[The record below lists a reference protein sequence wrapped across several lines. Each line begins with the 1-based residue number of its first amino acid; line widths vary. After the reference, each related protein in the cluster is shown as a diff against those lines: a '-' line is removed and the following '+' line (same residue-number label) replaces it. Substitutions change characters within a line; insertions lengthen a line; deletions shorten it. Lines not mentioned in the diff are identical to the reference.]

1 MAAENPSVDEVF
13 GEAIRRA
20 PGKDRA
26 AYLDEACGDDSDL
39 RQRVERLLKA
49 SAEAGSFLESPA
61 ADPSPTLDQP
71 TVDRPITEKQGAQI
85 GPYKLLQ
92 EIGEG
97 GMGIVYMAEQTHP
110 VERRVAL
117 KIIKPGMDTR
127 QVIARFEAERQA
139 LAMMDHP
146 NIAKVLDAGTTDSG
160 RPYFVMELVKGIPIN
175 RYCDE
180 QHLTPRER
188 LGLFIPVCQAVQHAH
203 QKGIIHRDLKPSN
216 VLVARYDDRAV
227 PKVIDF
233 GVAKA
238 TAQRLTERTM
248 FTEYGQIVGTLEY
261 MSPEQAQVNQ
271 LDIDTRS
278 DIYSLGVLAYELLTG
293 ATPFDRQRL
302 RSAAFDEMLRIIRE
316 EEPPRPST
324 RLSTIDTLPSVAAN
338 RHIEPHKLSTM
349 LRGEL
354 DWIVMKALEKDRG
367 RRYESATG
375 FAADIE
381 RYLNDE
387 PVVAC
392 PPSAA
397 YRFRKFARRNK
408 ALLTTVALVAATLV
422 LGVVV
427 STSQAIRAT
436 RSAAREQAARQEAN
450 EQRDAAVEAKRRVE
464 EARRRIE
471 QQNKQI
477 ARQLASTYLDRAQAE
492 CERGGIGDGMLWMAH
507 ALQILPD
514 DASALQ
520 NLCRKNLAAWY
531 PRLHRLRAVLEHQ
544 GPVNDVACNPDGS
557 RILTGSSDRTARLW
571 NASTGEPIGQ
581 PLQHEDSVRVVK
593 FNVDGSQI
601 LTGTDNG
608 TARLWSADG
617 KPLGEPVWC
626 EAPVLAIG
634 FTKDGSRVVTRS
646 GDNLAQVRD
655 AATGKPIGKPL
666 EHPARILAT
675 AFNSDGTQ
683 VITGGED
690 NAARVWDAATGQP
703 IGEPFEAPHV
713 VTAVAFN
720 ADGSRLLIG
729 SKNSWV
735 RFWDATA
742 HEPLGFV
749 WLGNVPTDIALTP
762 DGSRLM
768 AGGQFWDR
776 VCLDDPNAPGN
787 KTIGQPLIHR
797 DWVPAVAIAPDGS
810 SMITGSLDHT
820 ARVWEPAEEPT
831 VGQPLP
837 HAEEGEHHPE
847 AVAFSPNGLHAIRA
861 EGRTARLWDVATG
874 KPVGSPLEHDGLIKA
889 VAYSPDGSKILT
901 GAADHVAQLWDAA
914 TQRPIGQRLKLEGP
928 VNGVAFGR
936 DGTRFVTA
944 PFGKA
949 AQVWDVPSGRPIGK
963 PMQHEAELW
972 CVAFSASDRPRI
984 ATGACG
990 GAARLWDA
998 TSGDPF
1004 GDIMQHGG
1012 DVVALAFSPDG
1023 KLLVAGTQGE
1033 TQNARLWNAENGQP
1047 SGRPMQHKT
1056 GVWDVEF
1063 SLDGTQVLTASGTG
1077 RLWDVAICRPIGP
1090 LLAEHKADIR
1100 GIAFSPDGSSILTN
1114 SDKSTQLWRAPP
1126 PPVEGDVER
1135 VVCWIHVITGL
1146 ELDITADPEPE
1157 IRVLD
1162 AATWHRYA
1170 RRLQDLGGL
1179 PMP

>member
-1 MAAENPSVDEVF
+1 MDQDKPGIDEIFF
-13 GEAIRRA
+13 GALDMPTIEERS
-20 PGKDRA
+20 
-26 AYLDEACGDDSDL
+26 AYLDDACGTDAQL
-39 RQRVERLLKA
+39 RERVERLLRA
-49 SAEAGSFLESPA
+49 QPNVESFLESPA
-61 ADPSPTLDQP
+61 PELSPTLDQP
-71 TVDRPITEKQGAQI
+71 ALDPTITEKPGTQI

-92 EIGEG
+92 QIGEG
-97 GMGIVYMAEQTHP
+97 GMGMVYMAEQAEP

-146 NIAKVLDAGTTDSG
+146 NIARVLDAGTTDSG

-180 QHLTPRER
+180 QHLTPKER
-188 LGLFIPVCQAVQHAH
+188 LGLFIPICQAVQHAH

-238 TAQRLTERTM
+238 TAQRLTEKTM

-278 DIYSLGVLAYELLTG
+278 DIYSLGVLLYELLTG

-367 RRYESATG
+367 RRYETATG

-392 PPSAA
+392 PPSPA

-408 ALLTTVALVAATLV
+408 ALLTTIALVAVTLV

-436 RSAAREQAARQEAN
+436 RSAARERAARQEAN

-464 EARRRIE
+464 EAKRRIGE
-471 QQNKQI
+471 QNKQI
-477 ARQLASTYLDRAQAE
+477 SRQLASTHLDRGQAE
-492 CERGGIGDGMLWMAH
+492 CERGQIGDGMLWMAH
-507 ALQILPD
+507 ALEILPD
-514 DASALQ
+514 DATALRK
-520 NLCRKNLAAWY
+520 LCRTNLAAWY

-544 GPVNDVACNPDGS
+544 GPVNDVACNPDGA

-571 NASTGEPIGQ
+571 DASTGKPIGQ
-581 PLQHEDSVRVVK
+581 TLQHEDAVRVVT
-593 FNVDGSQI
+593 FNDDGSQI

-608 TARLWSADG
+608 TTRLWTADG

-626 EAPVLAIG
+626 EAPILAIG
-634 FTKDGSRVVTRS
+634 FSNDGLRAVTQSENNVV
-646 GDNLAQVRD
+646 QVRD

-675 AFNSDGTQ
+675 AFSSDGNQ
-683 VITGGED
+683 VITGGEA
-690 NAARVWDAATGQP
+690 NASRVWDAATGEQ
-703 IGEPFEAPHV
+703 IGDPFEAPHV

-720 ADGSRLLIG
+720 ADGSQLLIG

-742 HEPLGFV
+742 HEALGFV
-749 WLGNVPTDIALTP
+749 WLDNVPTDIALTP

-776 VCLDDPNAPGN
+776 VCLDNPDSPGN
-787 KTIGQPLIHR
+787 KTIGQPLVHQ
-797 DWVPAVAIAPDGS
+797 DWVPAVAISLDGS
-810 SMITGSLDHT
+810 CMVTGSLDHT
-820 ARVWEPAEEPT
+820 ARVWEPAKDPNAA
-831 VGQPLP
+831 QPLP
-837 HAEEGEHHPE
+837 YANEGKRYLES
-847 AVAFSPNGLHAIRA
+847 VAFSPNGLHAIRA
-861 EGRTARLWDVATG
+861 EGRTARLWEVATG
-874 KPVGSPLEHDGLIKA
+874 EPVGSPLEHDDLVTA

-901 GAADHVAQLWDAA
+901 GGADHIAQLWDAA
-914 TQRPIGQRLKLEGP
+914 TQRPISQGLKLDSS
-928 VNGVAFGR
+928 VTDVAFSR
-936 DGTRFVTA
+936 DGAHFVTA
-944 PFGKA
+944 AFGKA
-949 AQVWDVPSGRPIGK
+949 AQVWDVSTGRPIGK
-963 PMQHEAELW
+963 PMRHEAELW
-972 CVAFSASDRPRI
+972 RVAYSHSDRPRI
-984 ATGACG
+984 ATGPCS

-998 TSGDPF
+998 TSGDPV
-1004 GDIMQHGG
+1004 GEIMQHGG

-1023 KLLVAGTQGE
+1023 RLLVGGTAGGANT
-1033 TQNARLWNAENGQP
+1033 ARLWNAENGQP
-1047 SGRPMQHKT
+1047 IGRPMQHKS

-1063 SLDGTQVLTASGTG
+1063 SPDGTQVLTASDTA
-1077 RLWDVAICRPIGP
+1077 RLWDVATCRPIGP
-1090 LLAEHKADIR
+1090 PLAEHKAGIG
-1100 GIAFSPDGSSILTN
+1100 GIAFSPDGSSILAN

-1126 PPVEGDVER
+1126 SAVEGDVER
-1135 VVCWIHVITGL
+1135 IVCWVHVVTGL
-1146 ELDITADPEPE
+1146 ELDVTADPEPE
-1157 IRVLD
+1157 VRVLD